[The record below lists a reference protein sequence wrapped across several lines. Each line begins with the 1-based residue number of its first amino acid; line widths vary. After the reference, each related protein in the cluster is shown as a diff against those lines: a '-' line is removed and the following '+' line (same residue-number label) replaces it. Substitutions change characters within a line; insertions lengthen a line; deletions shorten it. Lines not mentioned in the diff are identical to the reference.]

1 MLIGIILLIVLFAFG
16 FNLVMLLYLTGLM
29 NVSLMC
35 VCNLNSV
42 APSLVSKR
50 LKNKDWWSYLGLI
63 TCDKMGLMW
72 NSNNR
77 EVYFVVNF
85 LPFVENVFLD
95 NAKLKTFMLMTCV
108 AAKWIGPTSSLSLRL
123 G

>member
-42 APSLVSKR
+42 APSLVSKM
-50 LKNKDWWSYLGLI
+50 LKNKDWQSYLGLI
-63 TCDKMGLMW
+63 T
-72 NSNNR
+72 
-77 EVYFVVNF
+77 
-85 LPFVENVFLD
+85 
-95 NAKLKTFMLMTCV
+95 
-108 AAKWIGPTSSLSLRL
+108 
-123 G
+123 